1 MCRREF
7 LIGQSN
13 VKPKDF
19 PTFVILTNFFS
30 SGLSGLGGKMKS
42 KILFIIGALAFAVF
56 IGGFVYAGGMGGGGM
71 GGGGRGM
78 MGGGHMMDYGRGYSA
93 PYPAPYNR
101 DYQSEEPYR
110 YNSQE
115 TERMRQEIREKRQEL
130 SKLYDSEKPDKA
142 LIDKKIDELSKL
154 EAQLDHRLSGSEYQ
168 RR

>member
-1 MCRREF
+1 
-7 LIGQSN
+7 
-13 VKPKDF
+13 
-19 PTFVILTNFFS
+19 
-30 SGLSGLGGKMKS
+30 MKS
-42 KILFIIGALAFAVF
+42 KILFGIGALAFAIF

>member
-42 KILFIIGALAFAVF
+42 KILFGIGALAFAIF